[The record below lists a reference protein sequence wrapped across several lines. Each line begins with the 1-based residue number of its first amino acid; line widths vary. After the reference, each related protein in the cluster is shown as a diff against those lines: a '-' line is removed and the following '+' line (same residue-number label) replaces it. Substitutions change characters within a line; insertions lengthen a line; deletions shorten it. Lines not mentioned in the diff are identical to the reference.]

1 MLLARLQFLCFFHHV
16 KALYRC
22 YITHIYGFL
31 CLFRSFLRSICLLNL
46 PCIVSCISNEFGA
59 LDIITRRPLNREWKL
74 YTTDMQ
80 YLCTQKMFNS
90 IKWYCAL
97 LCFSVERL
105 IRRMIVPMCLCAL
118 MHHIDEKNCSQYF
131 HVCTNEGARERQ
143 WIEEKVF
150 HVVKQ
155 C

>member
-1 MLLARLQFLCFFHHV
+1 MWKPYIDVTSLIYTVFFAYFV
-16 KALYRC
+16 
-22 YITHIYGFL
+22 
-31 CLFRSFLRSICLLNL
+31 RSFFCSFDL
-46 PCIVSCISNEFGA
+46 PVKFCHASSLSCISNERGA
-59 LDIITRRPLNREWKL
+59 LNIIARRPLNREWKL

-118 MHHIDEKNCSQYF
+118 MHHIDEKNCSRYF
-131 HVCTNEGARERQ
+131 HVCTNEGVRERQ